1 MMRAAL
7 LLASLLAASALA
19 GDEAE
24 RNPFADEHLSLAR
37 LEELGGIRIGEAYRH
52 KDTKWVLAVDCN
64 VSGARKVTV
73 KPRHRDHEQGVR
85 RVSSRIEGGRIY
97 IWVLSAP
104 PREGDPDPECRGAF
118 LGYPH
123 AGRYEVWYLGPAGSE
138 KLLGTADVPQYEVW
152 LRGRPRPAGTD
163 R

>member
-1 MMRAAL
+1 MTRTVL

-19 GDEAE
+19 GDEAQ

-52 KDTKWVLAVDCN
+52 KDLKWVLAVDCN

-73 KPRHRDHEQGVR
+73 RPTRRDPDQGVR
-85 RVSSRIEGGRIY
+85 RVSSRIEEGRIY

-104 PREGDPDPECRGAF
+104 PRQGEPDPECRGAF

-123 AGRYEVWYLGPAGSE
+123 AGRYEVWYLEPTGNE
-138 KLLGTADVPQYEVW
+138 KLLGTAEVPEYD
-152 LRGRPRPAGTD
+152 LRIRGRPPPASSD